1 MTDDASTDHQPEVQA
16 RPVKRGPVYRTL
28 KRTSDFLDYTGPL
41 ARWLNIAAV
50 VIFFLMICMTFVD
63 VLLRYV
69 FNSPLMGIK
78 EYTEVLLVLMLAFSV
93 SYTYHKGGHI
103 KVDLITSRLSG
114 RFAGGWELVTLVMTL
129 GLCFMVAW
137 QCVVQS
143 DYFISTHKI
152 HGTVVHISTIP
163 FQIALTIGFF
173 ILTLMVLRDCMRS
186 VMKCIEEKFK
196 VWHWAM
202 AAIVLAGIFLLAYF
216 WMQGQYWE
224 VGKTTV
230 ALIAIIVML
239 VLMFSGMP
247 TGLCLMLSGLLMVG
261 HLRGLRQAMDNVTTQ
276 MFSTTSNYTWAVV
289 GFFIMM
295 GFFCLHA
302 KFGEGIYATV
312 RAYFGRLKGG
322 LAIVTIGASTAMGG
336 IVGDSMSVA
345 ATMSSVGL
353 PQMREYG
360 YKDKLSIGTIAAGST
375 LGPLIP
381 PSTTFI
387 IYAGLTGQSVGRLFV
402 AGIIPGLVLAAFFV
416 ATIRLVC
423 RFDPAAGPPG
433 PKSTRKE
440 KISSLKFGGP
450 ILFLFL
456 LVIGGIYAGIFT
468 ATEGGSIGCI
478 GALVI
483 GLVMRRWNRKNFIE
497 ALLSGVA
504 VFGMIFLIIVGA
516 NIFSSVLAWCN
527 LSSSLSDTFGALTW
541 DPKLIAFLVVLGF
554 FLAGFFIDIMPLIL
568 IGIPIF
574 HPILMDIGLDAT
586 WVTVLIVMAI
596 QSGVISP
603 PFATILFGLRAM
615 NPDIPLNTIFRGVMP
630 FVAAT
635 ILGII
640 LLFLIPALIT
650 WLPGLM
656 Y

>member
-1 MTDDASTDHQPEVQA
+1 MDNANTVQEA
-16 RPVKRGPVYRTL
+16 GAADLGPVHRGL
-28 KRTSDFLDYTGPL
+28 KRASKLLDRSSAV
-41 ARWLNIAAV
+41 ARWLNIFAV

-63 VLLRYV
+63 VFLRYV

-93 SYTYHKGGHI
+93 SYTYDKGGHI
-103 KVDLITSRLSG
+103 RVDLITSRLSG
-114 RFAGGWELVTLVMTL
+114 RLAPAWELVTLTMTL
-129 GLCFMVAW
+129 GLSFLVAW
-137 QCVVQS
+137 QCVIQS
-143 DYFISTHKI
+143 EYFVTAKKI
-152 HGTVVHISTIP
+152 HGTVVHISAIP
-163 FQIALTIGFF
+163 FQIALTLGFF
-173 ILTLMVLRDCMRS
+173 ILTIMILRDCLRS
-186 VMKCIEEKFK
+186 AAKCIEEKLK
-196 VWHWAM
+196 PLHWVIIAVVV
-202 AAIVLAGIFLLAYF
+202 AAIFVLAYF
-216 WMQGQYWE
+216 WMQPDYWD
-224 VGKTTV
+224 VDKTTV
-230 ALIAIIVML
+230 ALIAVIVML
-239 VLMFSGMP
+239 ILMFSGMP

-261 HLRGLRQAMDNVTTQ
+261 HLRGLGQAMDNVTTQ
-276 MFSTTSNYTWAVV
+276 MFTTTSNYTWAVV
-289 GFFIMM
+289 GFFIVM

-312 RAYFGRLKGG
+312 RAFFGRLKGG

-402 AGIIPGLVLAAFFV
+402 AGIIPGLILAILFV

-433 PKSTRKE
+433 PRSTRRE
-440 KISSLKFGGP
+440 KLSSLKFGGP
-450 ILFLFL
+450 IVVLFL

-468 ATEGGSIGCI
+468 ATEGGSIGCV
-478 GALVI
+478 GALLI
-483 GLVMRRWNRKNFIE
+483 GLVLKRWNRKNFIE
-497 ALLSGVA
+497 ALLSGVG

-527 LSSSLSDTFGALTW
+527 LSSSLSDVFGALTMS
-541 DPKLIAFLVVLGF
+541 PKLIALLVVLGF
-554 FLAGFFIDIMPLIL
+554 FIAGFFIDIMPLIL

-574 HPILMDIGLDAT
+574 HPILMDLGLDAT

-603 PFATILFGLRAM
+603 PFATILFGLRAI
-615 NPDIPLNTIFRGVMP
+615 NPDIPINTIFKGVMP

-635 ILGII
+635 IVGIVF
-640 LLFLIPALIT
+640 LFLIPPLII
-650 WLPGLM
+650 WLPGLL

>member
-1 MTDDASTDHQPEVQA
+1 MADDARMNQHTKTGDCVS
-16 RPVKRGPVYRTL
+16 VYKYL
-28 KRTSDFLDYTGPL
+28 KKISDFLDHIGGV
-41 ARWLNIAAV
+41 AKWLNVVAV
-50 VIFFLMICMTFVD
+50 VVFFLMICMTFVD

-78 EYTEVLLVLMLAFSV
+78 EYTEVLLVLMFAFAV
-93 SYTYHKGGHI
+93 CYTYNKGGHI
-103 KVDLITSRLSG
+103 RVDLITSRMSG
-114 RFAGGWELVTLVMTL
+114 KLACAWDFVTVVMTL
-129 GLCFMVAW
+129 GLSILVAW
-137 QCVVQS
+137 QCVLQS
-143 DYFISTHKI
+143 QFFVSAHKI

-163 FQIALTIGFF
+163 FQIALTLGFF
-173 ILTLMVLRDCMRS
+173 MLTIMIFRDCLRS
-186 VMKCIEEKFK
+186 AMKCIEAKFK
-196 VWHWAM
+196 ALQWVVIAV
-202 AAIVLAGIFLLAYF
+202 VLVGIFVVAYF
-216 WMQGQYWE
+216 WMQPEYWAID
-224 VGKTTV
+224 KTTI
-230 ALIAIIVML
+230 ALISIIVML
-239 VLMFSGMP
+239 ILMFSGMP
-247 TGLCLMLSGLLMVG
+247 LGLGLMLTGLLMLG

-276 MFSTTSNYTWAVV
+276 MFATTSNYTWAVV

-295 GFFCLHA
+295 GFLCLHA

-312 RAYFGRLKGG
+312 RAFVGRVKGG

-387 IYAGLTGQSVGRLFV
+387 IYASLTGQSVGRLFV
-402 AGIIPGLVLAAFFV
+402 AGIIPGLVLAAFFI
-416 ATIRLVC
+416 ATIRLIC

-433 PKSTRKE
+433 PKSTRRE
-440 KISSLKFGGP
+440 KISSLRFGGP
-450 ILFLFL
+450 IVFLFL

-468 ATEGGSIGCI
+468 AIEGGAIGCI
-478 GALVI
+478 GALLI
-483 GLVMRRWNRKNFIE
+483 GLVLRRWNRKNFIE

-527 LSSSLSDTFGALTW
+527 LTSSLSDAFSALTMS
-541 DPKLIAFLVVLGF
+541 PKLIALLVVLGF
-554 FLAGFFIDIMPLIL
+554 YLAGFFIDIMPLIL

-574 HPILMDIGLDAT
+574 HPILMSLGLDAT

-603 PFATILFGLRAM
+603 PFATILFGLQAM
-615 NPDIPLNTIFRGVMP
+615 NPDIPIGTIFRGAVP
-630 FVAAT
+630 FVVAT
-635 ILGII
+635 ILGIV
-640 LLFLIPALIT
+640 LLFLIPSLIT
-650 WLPGLM
+650 WLPGLL